1 MVQYEANRDGA
12 RFVVGVDSSQ
22 ESRDAVEWVRSIADR
37 DDRISVVH
45 AWQLPVV
52 TGYDMVITG
61 EPDQI
66 EQLAKDGLAE
76 YVGEFDDDRLVPVV
90 VRGHA
95 GRAICEEAEANDADL
110 VVVGH
115 RGDSRV
121 SMMLGST
128 ASYVVHH
135 SERPVVVM
143 RGDTSGDPA
152 APAEVVVGVDAHDL
166 DDGENESVRAL
177 QWAYALPGV
186 ERVRVVH
193 AWFLPALAVGMF
205 ASMAA
210 DTDALDKSA
219 GHAID
224 RVIEAAGPAP
234 AGVTIVPEVVRGTPS
249 FGLIEASRDADLVVV
264 GSRGRGGFTG
274 LVLGSTSA
282 AVAAHS
288 HAPVAIVR

>member
-1 MVQYEANRDGA
+1 MVMQHDRNH
-12 RFVVGVDSSQ
+12 FVVGVDSSQ
-22 ESRDAVEWVRSIADR
+22 ESKDAIEWVRSIAGS

-61 EPDQI
+61 DPDEI

-76 YVGEFDDDRLVPVV
+76 YVDDFDDDRLVPVV

-95 GRAICEEAEANDADL
+95 GRAICEEADERDADL
-110 VVVGH
+110 IVVGH

-121 SMMLGST
+121 SLMLGST

-135 SERPVVVM
+135 TERPVVVI
-143 RGDTSGDPA
+143 RGDEA
-152 APAEVVVGVDAHDL
+152 ATPAEVVVGVDAHDL
-166 DDGENESVRAL
+166 DDGENASVRAL
-177 QWAYALPGV
+177 RWAYALPGV

-205 ASMAA
+205 AGAAA
-210 DTDALDKSA
+210 DFDALDASA
-219 GHAID
+219 RASVD
-224 RVIEAAGPAP
+224 RVIDAAGPAP
-234 AGVTIVPEVVRGTPS
+234 DAVEVVPEVVRGTPS
-249 FGLIEASRDADLVVV
+249 FGLIEASRRADLVVV
-264 GSRGRGGFTG
+264 GSRGRGGFAE
-274 LVLGSTSA
+274 LMLGSTSA